1 MITITSVAQTQIDSI
16 LSDYPNKFLKIGVQG
31 GGCSGFTYSM
41 DIISE
46 DEILS
51 DDERMTCAINENV
64 VLDGVSIMYLIGTE
78 LDYKVDIIGAQ
89 FVFNNPSAAS
99 QCGCGTSFSI

>member
-1 MITITSVAQTQIDSI
+1 MISITQKAVNQINII
-16 LSDYPNKFLKIGVQG
+16 LADHPNKLLKVGVKG
-31 GGCSGFTYSM
+31 GGCSGFTYVM

-46 DEILS
+46 DEILK
-51 DDERMTCAINENV
+51 DDERISENDV
-64 VLDGVSIMYLIGTE
+64 EIIIDGVSLIHLIGTE

-89 FVFNNPSAAS
+89 FVFNNPLAAS

>member
-1 MITITSVAQTQIDSI
+1 MISITQSASTQIKTI
-16 LSDYPNKFLKIGVQG
+16 LADYPGKLLKVGVKG
-31 GGCSGFTYSM
+31 GGCSGFTYAM

-51 DDERMTCAINENV
+51 DDERISENGV
-64 VLDGVSIMYLIGTE
+64 EIILDGMSIMYLIGTE
-78 LDYKVDIIGAQ
+78 LDYKVGIIGAQ

-99 QCGCGTSFSI
+99 QCGCGTSFSM

>member
-1 MITITSVAQTQIDSI
+1 MITITQQAANQINTI
-16 LSDYPNKFLKIGVQG
+16 LEDFPGKLLKVGVKG
-31 GGCSGFTYSM
+31 GGCSGFTYAM

-46 DEILS
+46 DEILK
-51 DDERMTCAINENV
+51 DDERIAENGV
-64 VLDGVSIMYLIGTE
+64 EIILDGISIMHLIGTE

-89 FVFNNPSAAS
+89 FTFNNPLAAS

>member
-1 MITITSVAQTQIDSI
+1 MISITQSAVNQINTILDNHPGK
-16 LSDYPNKFLKIGVQG
+16 LLKVGVKG
-31 GGCSGFTYSM
+31 GGCSGFTYAM

-46 DEILS
+46 EEILL
-51 DDERMTCAINENV
+51 DDERIVDNGIEII
-64 VLDGVSIMYLIGTE
+64 LDGVSIMYLIGTE

-89 FVFNNPSAAS
+89 FVFNNPAAKS

>member
-1 MITITSVAQTQIDSI
+1 MISITQPAAKQINSI
-16 LSDYPNKFLKIGVQG
+16 LADYPGKLLKVGVRG
-31 GGCSGFTYSM
+31 GGCSGFTYAM

-51 DDERMTCAINENV
+51 DDERIFENGV
-64 VLDGVSIMYLIGTE
+64 EIILDGVSIMYLIGTE

-89 FVFNNPSAAS
+89 FVFNNPLAAS
-99 QCGCGTSFSI
+99 QCGCGTSFSV

>member
-1 MITITSVAQTQIDSI
+1 MISITQPAAIQIKCI
-16 LSDYPNKFLKIGVQG
+16 LKNYPNKLLKVGVKG
-31 GGCSGFTYSM
+31 GGCSGFTYAM

-46 DEILS
+46 DEILK
-51 DDERMTCAINENV
+51 DDERISENGV
-64 VLDGVSIMYLIGTE
+64 EIILDGVSIMYLIGTE
-78 LDYKVDIIGAQ
+78 LDYKIDIIGAQ